1 MTINQGHLDNLKKS
15 PYSIEWWDSKWEL
28 EYMKELES
36 DKEDGAITIKWTK
49 NHGIKIPYF
58 TENKKF
64 KTYRPDFLVETTDT
78 EKPIQLVEMK
88 GTHLIKNPDTKRK
101 IDAGKKWCD
110 ARGMK
115 YRIISKYQ

>member
-36 DKEDGAITIKWTK
+36 DKLDGAFTIKWTK
-49 NHGIKIPYF
+49 NHGIMIDYF
-58 TENKKF
+58 TENKVH
-64 KTYRPDFLVETTDT
+64 KTYKPDFLVETTDT

-101 IDAGKKWCD
+101 IDAGRKWCD

>member
-49 NHGIKIPYF
+49 NHGILINYF
-58 TENKKF
+58 TENKKLPENLN
-64 KTYRPDFLVETTDT
+64 KNIVNNNFLEVFNSYENSENVYTLFSDG
-78 EKPIQLVEMK
+78 IL
-88 GTHLIKNPDTKRK
+88 LNKNIVVK
-101 IDAGKKWCD
+101 
-110 ARGMK
+110 
-115 YRIISKYQ
+115 

>member
-36 DKEDGAITIKWTK
+36 DKLDGAITIKWTK
-49 NHGIKIPYF
+49 NHGILINYF

-101 IDAGKKWCD
+101 KDAGTKWCD